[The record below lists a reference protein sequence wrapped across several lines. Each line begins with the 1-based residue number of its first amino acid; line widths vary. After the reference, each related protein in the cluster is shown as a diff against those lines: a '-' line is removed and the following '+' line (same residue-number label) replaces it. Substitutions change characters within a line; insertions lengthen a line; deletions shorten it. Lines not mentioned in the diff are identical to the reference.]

1 MVDPF
6 IYCNPT
12 KVYFGH
18 DAMSHIHEEL
28 PRWGKNVLLVYGG
41 GSIKGSGIYDKVVD
55 EIRKAGV
62 SAYEI
67 SGVKPNPE
75 LPLAVKGARFCREAG
90 IDLILAVGGG
100 SVIDTAKVIAGSALY
115 EGDPWELVKSR
126 AQISRALPLLA
137 IPTMAATGSEMN
149 SCAVI
154 TNPDTHEKL
163 GWTTEALRPKVS
175 FLDPKNTFTVPP
187 AQTAFGSADI
197 LSHILEVYLNRAE
210 GFDAMDGFME
220 SMMRS
225 VIRWAPLA
233 MADGANEEARAN
245 LLWDSEWAINDLID
259 RGHSVSWSCHA
270 LEHELSAFYPVPHG
284 LGLAILTPAFMEYVL
299 NEDTAPRLARFA
311 VRVMGVKEGKNE
323 MRTARKGI
331 KKLRKF
337 FRKALSL
344 PGSLSE
350 IGMDDALFEDM
361 AAHAMAWKG
370 EDGILH
376 GFSPLTEED
385 LLAIYRKAL

>member
-41 GSIKGSGIYDKVVD
+41 GSIKESGIYDKVVD

-115 EGDPWELVKSR
+115 EEDPWDLVKSR

-210 GFDAMDGFME
+210 GFDAIDGFME

-299 NEDTAPRLARFA
+299 NEDTAPRLAHFA

-323 MRTARKGI
+323 MKTARKGI

-361 AAHAMAWKG
+361 AAHAMAWKST
-370 EDGILH
+370 DGILH
-376 GFSPLTEED
+376 GFYPLTEED
-385 LLAIYRKAL
+385 FVAIYKKAL

>member
-41 GSIKGSGIYDKVVD
+41 GSIKESGIYDKVVD

-75 LPLAVKGARFCREAG
+75 LSLAVKGARFCQETG

-311 VRVMGVKEGKNE
+311 VRVMGVMEGKNE
-323 MRTARKGI
+323 MKTARKGI

-361 AAHAMAWKG
+361 AAHATAWKG

-376 GFSPLTEED
+376 GFYPLTEED
-385 LLAIYRKAL
+385 FVAIYKKAL

>member
-41 GSIKGSGIYDKVVD
+41 GSIKESGIYDKVVD

-163 GWTTEALRPKVS
+163 GWTTEALRPKIS

-245 LLWDSEWAINDLID
+245 LLWNSEWAINDLID

-311 VRVMGVKEGKNE
+311 ARVMGVKEGKNE
-323 MRTARKGI
+323 MKTARKGI

-385 LLAIYRKAL
+385 FVAIYKKAL

>member
-41 GSIKGSGIYDKVVD
+41 GSIKESGIYDKVVD

-126 AQISRALPLLA
+126 AQISRTLPLLA

-233 MADGANEEARAN
+233 MADGSNEEARAN

-299 NEDTAPRLARFA
+299 NEDTAPRLAHFA

-323 MRTARKGI
+323 MKTARKGI

>member
-41 GSIKGSGIYDKVVD
+41 GSIKESGIYDKVVD

-163 GWTTEALRPKVS
+163 GWTTEALRPKIS

-245 LLWDSEWAINDLID
+245 LLWNSEWAINDLID

-299 NEDTAPRLARFA
+299 NEDTAPRLAHFA

-323 MRTARKGI
+323 MKTARKGI

-376 GFSPLTEED
+376 GFYPLTEED
-385 LLAIYRKAL
+385 FVAIYKKAL

>member
-311 VRVMGVKEGKNE
+311 ARVMGVKEGKNE
-323 MRTARKGI
+323 MKTARKGI

>member
-41 GSIKGSGIYDKVVD
+41 GSIKESGIYDKVVD

-299 NEDTAPRLARFA
+299 NEDTAPRLAHFA

-323 MRTARKGI
+323 MKTARKGI

-376 GFSPLTEED
+376 GFYPLTEED
-385 LLAIYRKAL
+385 FVAIYKKAL

>member
-18 DAMSHIHEEL
+18 DAMCHIHEEL

-41 GSIKGSGIYDKVVD
+41 GSIKESGIYDKVVD

-163 GWTTEALRPKVS
+163 GWTTEALRPKIS

-299 NEDTAPRLARFA
+299 NEDTAPRLAHFA
-311 VRVMGVKEGKNE
+311 ARVMGVKEGKNE
-323 MRTARKGI
+323 MKTARKGI

-385 LLAIYRKAL
+385 FVAIYKKAL

>member
-41 GSIKGSGIYDKVVD
+41 GSIKESGIYDKVVD

-163 GWTTEALRPKVS
+163 GWTTEALRPKIS

-245 LLWDSEWAINDLID
+245 LLWNSEWAINDLID

-311 VRVMGVKEGKNE
+311 ARVMGVKEGKNE
-323 MRTARKGI
+323 MKTARKGI

-361 AAHAMAWKG
+361 ATHAMAWKG

-376 GFSPLTEED
+376 GFTPLTEED

>member
-41 GSIKGSGIYDKVVD
+41 GSIKESGIYDKVVD

-100 SVIDTAKVIAGSALY
+100 SVIDTAKVIAGSTLY
-115 EGDPWELVKSR
+115 EEDPWDLVKSR

-299 NEDTAPRLARFA
+299 NEDTAPRLAHFA

-323 MRTARKGI
+323 MKTARKGI

-361 AAHAMAWKG
+361 AAHAMAWKST
-370 EDGILH
+370 DGILH
-376 GFSPLTEED
+376 GFYPLTEED
-385 LLAIYRKAL
+385 FVAIYKKAL

>member
-41 GSIKGSGIYDKVVD
+41 GSIKESGIYDKVVD

-163 GWTTEALRPKVS
+163 GWTTEALRPKIS

-220 SMMRS
+220 SMMCS

-323 MRTARKGI
+323 MKTARKGI

-376 GFSPLTEED
+376 GFYPLTEED
-385 LLAIYRKAL
+385 FVAIYKKAL

>member
-41 GSIKGSGIYDKVVD
+41 GSIKESGIYDKVVD

-210 GFDAMDGFME
+210 GFDAMGGFME

-323 MRTARKGI
+323 MKTARKGI

>member
-41 GSIKGSGIYDKVVD
+41 GSIKESGIYDKVVD

-149 SCAVI
+149 SCTVI

-233 MADGANEEARAN
+233 MADSANEEARAN
-245 LLWDSEWAINDLID
+245 LLWNSEWAINDLID

-323 MRTARKGI
+323 MKTARKGI

-376 GFSPLTEED
+376 GFYPLTEED
-385 LLAIYRKAL
+385 FVAIYKKAL

>member
-6 IYCNPT
+6 IYHNPT
-12 KVYFGH
+12 KVYFGN
-18 DAMSHIHEEL
+18 DALSHLHEEL
-28 PRWGKNVLLVYGG
+28 PRWGKNALLIYGG
-41 GSIKGSGIYDKVVD
+41 GSIRENGIYDTIVE
-55 EIRKAGV
+55 EIRKAGI

-75 LPLAVKGARFCREAG
+75 MPLARQGARFCRERG
-90 IDLILAVGGG
+90 IDLVIAAGGG

-115 EGDPWELVKSR
+115 DGDPWDLVRSR
-126 AQISRALPLLA
+126 AQISHALPIMA

-163 GWTTEALRPKVS
+163 GWTTEALRPRVS
-175 FLDPKNTFTVPP
+175 FLSPKNTFTVPP
-187 AQTAFGSADI
+187 AQTAYGSADI

-210 GFDAMDGFME
+210 GFDAVDGFME

-225 VIRWAPLA
+225 VIHWAPLA
-233 MADGANEEARAN
+233 MEDGFHEEARTN

-259 RGHSVSWSCHA
+259 RGHSVSWTCHA
-270 LEHELSAFYPVPHG
+270 LEHELSAFFPIPHG

-299 NEDTAPRLARFA
+299 NEETAPRLARFA

-323 MRTARKGI
+323 IKTARKGI

-337 FRKALSL
+337 FTKSLYL
-344 PGSLSE
+344 PGRLSE
-350 IGMDDALFEDM
+350 IGLDDALFEDM
-361 AAHAMAWKG
+361 AAHAMAWKST
-370 EDGILH
+370 DGILH
-376 GFSPLTEED
+376 GFYPLTEED
-385 LLAIYRKAL
+385 FVAIYKKAL

>member
-41 GSIKGSGIYDKVVD
+41 GSIKESGIYDKVVD

-90 IDLILAVGGG
+90 IDLILTVGGG

-233 MADGANEEARAN
+233 MADGSNEEARAN

-299 NEDTAPRLARFA
+299 NEDTAPRLAHFA

-323 MRTARKGI
+323 MKTARKGI

-385 LLAIYRKAL
+385 FVAIYKKAL

>member
-41 GSIKGSGIYDKVVD
+41 GSIKESGIYDKVVD

-163 GWTTEALRPKVS
+163 GWTTEALRPKIS

-299 NEDTAPRLARFA
+299 NEDTAPRLAHFA
-311 VRVMGVKEGKNE
+311 ARVMGVKEGKNE
-323 MRTARKGI
+323 MKTARKGI

-385 LLAIYRKAL
+385 FVAIYKKAL

>member
-41 GSIKGSGIYDKVVD
+41 GSIKESGIYDKVVD

-259 RGHSVSWSCHA
+259 QGHSVSWSCHA

-323 MRTARKGI
+323 MKTARKGI

-385 LLAIYRKAL
+385 FVAIYKKAL

>member
-41 GSIKGSGIYDKVVD
+41 GSIKESGIYDKVVD

-323 MRTARKGI
+323 MKTARKGI

-385 LLAIYRKAL
+385 FVAIYKKAL

>member
-41 GSIKGSGIYDKVVD
+41 GSIKESGIYDKVVD
-55 EIRKAGV
+55 EIRKSGV

-210 GFDAMDGFME
+210 GFDVMDGFME

-323 MRTARKGI
+323 MKTARKGI

-376 GFSPLTEED
+376 GFYPLTEED
-385 LLAIYRKAL
+385 FVAIYKKAL

>member
-41 GSIKGSGIYDKVVD
+41 GSIKESGIYDKVVD

-163 GWTTEALRPKVS
+163 GWTTEALRPKIS

-245 LLWDSEWAINDLID
+245 LLWNSEWAINDLID

-299 NEDTAPRLARFA
+299 NEDTAPRLAHFA

-323 MRTARKGI
+323 MKTARKGI

-385 LLAIYRKAL
+385 FVAIYKKAL

>member
-41 GSIKGSGIYDKVVD
+41 GSIKESGIYDKVVD

-100 SVIDTAKVIAGSALY
+100 SVIDTAKVIAGSTLY

-245 LLWDSEWAINDLID
+245 LLWNSEWAINDLID

-311 VRVMGVKEGKNE
+311 ARVMGVKEGKNE
-323 MRTARKGI
+323 MKTARKGI

-350 IGMDDALFEDM
+350 IGMDNALFEDM

>member
-41 GSIKGSGIYDKVVD
+41 GSIKESGIYDKVVD
-55 EIRKAGV
+55 EIRKSGV

-323 MRTARKGI
+323 MKTARKGI

-385 LLAIYRKAL
+385 FVAIYKKAL

>member
-41 GSIKGSGIYDKVVD
+41 GSIKESGIYDKVVD

-163 GWTTEALRPKVS
+163 GWTTEALRPKIS

-233 MADGANEEARAN
+233 MADGTNEEARAN
-245 LLWDSEWAINDLID
+245 LLWNSEWAINDLID

-323 MRTARKGI
+323 MKTARKGI

-376 GFSPLTEED
+376 GFYPLTEED
-385 LLAIYRKAL
+385 FVAIYKKAL

>member
-41 GSIKGSGIYDKVVD
+41 GSIKESGIYDKVVD

-75 LPLAVKGARFCREAG
+75 LPLAVKGARFCQEAG

-299 NEDTAPRLARFA
+299 NEDTAPRLAHFA
-311 VRVMGVKEGKNE
+311 VRVMGVKEGKNK
-323 MRTARKGI
+323 MKTARKGI

-361 AAHAMAWKG
+361 AAHAMAWKST
-370 EDGILH
+370 DGILH
-376 GFSPLTEED
+376 GFYPLTEED
-385 LLAIYRKAL
+385 FVAIYKKAL

>member
-41 GSIKGSGIYDKVVD
+41 GSIKESGIYDKVVD

-75 LPLAVKGARFCREAG
+75 LPLAVKGARFCRETG

-233 MADGANEEARAN
+233 MTDGANEEARAN

-299 NEDTAPRLARFA
+299 NEATAPRLARFA

-323 MRTARKGI
+323 MKTARKGI

-376 GFSPLTEED
+376 GFYPLTEED
-385 LLAIYRKAL
+385 FVAIYKKAL

>member
-41 GSIKGSGIYDKVVD
+41 GSIKESGIYDKVVD

-115 EGDPWELVKSR
+115 EEDPWDLVKSR

-175 FLDPKNTFTVPP
+175 FLDPKNTFTMPP

-299 NEDTAPRLARFA
+299 NEDTAPRLAHFA

-323 MRTARKGI
+323 MKTARKGI

-361 AAHAMAWKG
+361 AAHAMAWKST
-370 EDGILH
+370 DGILH
-376 GFSPLTEED
+376 GFYPLTEED
-385 LLAIYRKAL
+385 FVAIYKKAL

>member
-41 GSIKGSGIYDKVVD
+41 GSIKESGIYDKVVD

-163 GWTTEALRPKVS
+163 GWTTESLRPKVS

-323 MRTARKGI
+323 MKTARKGI

>member
-41 GSIKGSGIYDKVVD
+41 GSIKESGIYDKVVD

-115 EGDPWELVKSR
+115 EGDPWDLVKSR

-323 MRTARKGI
+323 MKTARKGI

-385 LLAIYRKAL
+385 FVAIYKKAL

>member
-41 GSIKGSGIYDKVVD
+41 GSIKESGIYDKVVD

-311 VRVMGVKEGKNE
+311 VRVMGVKEGKNK
-323 MRTARKGI
+323 MKTARKGI

-385 LLAIYRKAL
+385 FVAIYKKAL

>member
-41 GSIKGSGIYDKVVD
+41 GSIKESGIYDKVVD

-115 EGDPWELVKSR
+115 EGDPWDLVKSR

-299 NEDTAPRLARFA
+299 NEDTAPRLAHFA

-323 MRTARKGI
+323 MKTARKGI

-376 GFSPLTEED
+376 GFTPLTEED

>member
-41 GSIKGSGIYDKVVD
+41 GSIKESGIYDKVVD

-62 SAYEI
+62 STYEI

-115 EGDPWELVKSR
+115 EGDPWKLVKSR

-311 VRVMGVKEGKNE
+311 ARVMGVKEGKNE
-323 MRTARKGI
+323 MKTARKGI

>member
-41 GSIKGSGIYDKVVD
+41 GSIKESGIYDKVVD

-90 IDLILAVGGG
+90 IDLILTVGGG

-210 GFDAMDGFME
+210 GFDAMGGFME

-323 MRTARKGI
+323 MKTARKGI

-376 GFSPLTEED
+376 GFTPLTEED

>member
-41 GSIKGSGIYDKVVD
+41 GSIKESGIYDKVVD
-55 EIRKAGV
+55 EIRKSGV

-233 MADGANEEARAN
+233 MADSANEEARAN
-245 LLWDSEWAINDLID
+245 LLWNSEWAINDLID

-323 MRTARKGI
+323 MKTARKGI

-385 LLAIYRKAL
+385 FVAIYKKAL

>member
-41 GSIKGSGIYDKVVD
+41 GSIKESGIYDKVVD

-245 LLWDSEWAINDLID
+245 LLWNSEWAINDLID

-323 MRTARKGI
+323 MKTARKGI

-385 LLAIYRKAL
+385 FVAIYKKAL

>member
-41 GSIKGSGIYDKVVD
+41 GSIKESGIYDKVVD
-55 EIRKAGV
+55 EIRKSGV

-233 MADGANEEARAN
+233 MADSANEEARAN
-245 LLWDSEWAINDLID
+245 LLWNSEWAINDLID

-323 MRTARKGI
+323 MKTARKGI

-376 GFSPLTEED
+376 GFYPLTEED
-385 LLAIYRKAL
+385 FVAIYKKAL

>member
-41 GSIKGSGIYDKVVD
+41 GSIKESGIYDKVVD

-299 NEDTAPRLARFA
+299 NEDTAPRLAHFA

-323 MRTARKGI
+323 MKTARKGI

-370 EDGILH
+370 ENGILH
-376 GFSPLTEED
+376 GFYPLTEED
-385 LLAIYRKAL
+385 FVAIYKKAL

>member
-41 GSIKGSGIYDKVVD
+41 GSIKESGIYDKVVD

-210 GFDAMDGFME
+210 GFDATDGFME

-311 VRVMGVKEGKNE
+311 ARVMGVKEGKNE
-323 MRTARKGI
+323 MKTARKGI

-385 LLAIYRKAL
+385 LLAIYRKTL

>member
-18 DAMSHIHEEL
+18 DAMSHIHKEL

-41 GSIKGSGIYDKVVD
+41 GSIKESGIYDKVVD

-311 VRVMGVKEGKNE
+311 VRVMRVKEGKNE
-323 MRTARKGI
+323 MKTARKGI

-376 GFSPLTEED
+376 GFYPLTEED
-385 LLAIYRKAL
+385 FVAIYKKAL